1 MENTSE
7 FFSTPSADALASSG
21 SREILCDSES
31 GYCQLWRLD
40 RGGRFRVLKCLK
52 EDYRENPLYERLLLK
67 EFEIGYSLSH
77 GNICE
82 YYSYF
87 RDPELG
93 NCIEMEWIDG
103 RTLEEFLSEGKRDRA
118 VYDKVVL
125 EICSALSYMH
135 AKQVIHKDLKPS
147 NILVTFNGDNVKLID
162 FGLSDTDS
170 SSILKTPAGTAVFAA
185 PEVRSGGKA
194 SVRSDLYSLGMVMS
208 LFPVRKYS
216 RIVRRLCQARPE
228 ARYASVQ
235 EVEKALKSDMPAV
248 AGIVF
253 ILFVAVMALVP
264 LFERWS
270 RPDTPAVIPGS
281 TGNPAASVN
290 PGLTGNPSASVI
302 PGSTGNPAAS
312 VIPGSTGNPAAP
324 APKDTTLPSTPKSQP
339 SSARKDIKDHK
350 AAKDSKAAKDP
361 KATDAHLI
369 DELFRQ
375 ATELF
380 E

>member
-7 FFSTPSADALASSG
+7 FFSTPNGDALASSG

-52 EDYRENPLYERLLLK
+52 EEYRENPLYERLLLK

-216 RIVRRLCQARPE
+216 RIVRRLCQAKPE

-235 EVEKALKSDMPAV
+235 EVEKAMKSDMPAI

-253 ILFVAVMALVP
+253 ILFIVAMALVP
-264 LFERWS
+264 FFERWS
-270 RPDTPAVIPGS
+270 RPDTPAP
-281 TGNPAASVN
+281 
-290 PGLTGNPSASVI
+290 SVI
-302 PGSTGNPAAS
+302 PGSTGNPA
-312 VIPGSTGNPAAP
+312 VP
-324 APKDTTLPSTPKSQP
+324 APKDTILPSTPKSQP
-339 SSARKDIKDHK
+339 SSARKDGK
-350 AAKDSKAAKDP
+350 AAKDTKDHKAAKDP

>member
-7 FFSTPSADALASSG
+7 FFSTPNGDALASSG

-93 NCIEMEWIDG
+93 NCIEMEWVDG
-103 RTLEEFLSEGKRDRA
+103 RTLEDFLSEGKRERF
-118 VYDKVVL
+118 VYDKIVR

-135 AKQVIHKDLKPS
+135 AKQVLHRDLKPS

-216 RIVRRLCQARPE
+216 RIVRRLCQAKPE

-235 EVEKALKSDMPAV
+235 EVEKALKSDMPAI

-290 PGLTGNPSASVI
+290 PG
-302 PGSTGNPAAS
+302 STGNPAAS

-339 SSARKDIKDHK
+339 SSARKDGKDAKDTKDH
-350 AAKDSKAAKDP
+350 KAAKDP

>member
-7 FFSTPSADALASSG
+7 FFDTPSGEALASSG
-21 SREILCDSES
+21 SREILSDSES
-31 GYCQLWRLD
+31 GYCRLWRLD

-52 EDYRENPLYERLLLK
+52 PEYREDPLYERLLLK

-82 YYSYF
+82 YYSFF
-87 RDPELG
+87 RDQELG
-93 NCIEMEWIDG
+93 NCIEMEWVDG
-103 RTLEEFLSEGKRDRA
+103 RTLEEFLAEGRHERN
-118 VYDKVVL
+118 VYDKVVG
-125 EICSALSYMH
+125 EICSALAYMH
-135 AKQVIHKDLKPS
+135 AKQVLHRDLKPS

-170 SSILKTPAGTAVFAA
+170 SSILKNPAGTAVFAA

-194 SVRSDLYSLGMVMS
+194 SVRSDLYSLGIVMS

-216 RIVRRLCQARPE
+216 GIVRKLCSQDAGN
-228 ARYASVQ
+228 RYASVL
-235 EVEKALKSDMPAV
+235 EVQKALKSDWSAV

-253 ILFVAVMALVP
+253 ILLVAAVALVP
-264 LFERWS
+264 IFDRWFR
-270 RPDTPAVIPGS
+270 RPAPATEPAILQASEPSPFPVAEPVEAPADTTPVAEPASLPVAEPVE
-281 TGNPAASVN
+281 ARD
-290 PGLTGNPSASVI
+290 SASVI
-302 PGSTGNPAAS
+302 LNEVKNLPPTKKTA
-312 VIPGSTGNPAAP
+312 
-324 APKDTTLPSTPKSQP
+324 PSTK
-339 SSARKDIKDHK
+339 KTKTT
-350 AAKDSKAAKDP
+350 DP
-361 KATDAHLI
+361 RLI

>member
-7 FFSTPSADALASSG
+7 FFDTPTGDALTSSG
-21 SREILCDSES
+21 SREILRDSES

-52 EDYRENPLYERLLLK
+52 EEYRENPLYERLLLK

-87 RDPELG
+87 RDSELG

-216 RIVRRLCQARPE
+216 RIVRRLCQTRPE

-253 ILFVAVMALVP
+253 IIFIVAMALVP

-270 RPDTPAVIPGS
+270 RTNAPEPAAIPAPSVVPDQTVIPGP
-281 TGNPAASVN
+281 TGNPA
-290 PGLTGNPSASVI
+290 TSVI
-302 PGSTGNPAAS
+302 PGSTGNPA
-312 VIPGSTGNPAAP
+312 VP

-339 SSARKDIKDHK
+339 SSARKDGKDAKDTKDHK
-350 AAKDSKAAKDP
+350 AAKEP

>member
-7 FFSTPSADALASSG
+7 FFDTPSGEALASSG
-21 SREILCDSES
+21 SREIIGDSES
-31 GYCQLWRLD
+31 GYSQLWRLD

-52 EDYRENPLYERLLLK
+52 PEYRENPLYERLLLK
-67 EFEIGYSLSH
+67 EFDIGYSLSH

-82 YYSYF
+82 YYSFF

-93 NCIEMEWIDG
+93 NCIEMEWVDG
-103 RTLEEFLSEGKRDRA
+103 RTLEVFLAEGRRERS
-118 VYDKVVL
+118 VYDKVIG
-125 EICSALSYMH
+125 EICSALAYMH
-135 AKQVIHKDLKPS
+135 AKQVLHRDLKPS

-170 SSILKTPAGTAVFAA
+170 SSILKNPAGTAVFAA

-216 RIVRRLCQARPE
+216 GIVRKLCSVDAGN
-228 ARYASVQ
+228 RYASVL
-235 EVEKALKSDMPAV
+235 EVQKALKSDGPAV
-248 AGIVF
+248 AGIIF
-253 ILFVAVMALVP
+253 ILLVAAVALVP
-264 LFERWS
+264 VITRWLS
-270 RPDTPAVIPGS
+270 LYNHTPSLI
-281 TGNPAASVN
+281 
-290 PGLTGNPSASVI
+290 PGLTENPDSFFIQQSEDNDVI
-302 PGSTGNPAAS
+302 LNEVKNLPDTAAQ
-312 VIPGSTGNPAAP
+312 
-324 APKDTTLPSTPKSQP
+324 APKDTLSQEVPLPANPDNQP
-339 SSARKDIKDHK
+339 SSVCKDGKGAKDTKDHK
-350 AAKDSKAAKDP
+350 AAKDSKA
-361 KATDAHLI
+361 TDATLI

>member
-1 MENTSE
+1 MDNSSE
-7 FFSTPSADALASSG
+7 FFDVPSVESPAGLSALELVGSSPEG
-21 SREILCDSES
+21 YSEI
-31 GYCQLWRLD
+31 WKFD

-52 EDYRENPLYERLLLK
+52 KERRGDPLYERLLLK
-67 EFEIGYSLSH
+67 EFEIGYSLGH

-82 YYSYF
+82 YYSF
-87 RDPELG
+87 KTHPDLG
-93 NCIEMEWIDG
+93 SCIEMEWIDG
-103 RTLEEFLSEGKRDRA
+103 RTLEDFLAEGRHERS
-118 VYDKVVL
+118 VYDKIVE
-125 EICSALSYMH
+125 EICSALAYMH
-135 AKQVIHKDLKPS
+135 AKQVLHRDLKPS

-216 RIVRRLCQARPE
+216 PIVRKLLSVRPE
-228 ARYASVQ
+228 GRYASVS
-235 EVEKALKSDMPAV
+235 EVQKAIRSGLPAL

-253 ILFVAVMALVP
+253 ILLVAAVALVP
-264 LFERWS
+264 ILDRWFNRPAPVPES
-270 RPDTPAVIPGS
+270 VEATVVDSVKTTVAEPVETTVAEPVEAPDTTVILNEVK
-281 TGNPAASVN
+281 NPE
-290 PGLTGNPSASVI
+290 PKD
-302 PGSTGNPAAS
+302 
-312 VIPGSTGNPAAP
+312 PAAP
-324 APKDTTLPSTPKSQP
+324 KKQPVKNPS
-339 SSARKDIKDHK
+339 
-350 AAKDSKAAKDP
+350 P
-361 KATDAHLI
+361 KAKSSDSNLI